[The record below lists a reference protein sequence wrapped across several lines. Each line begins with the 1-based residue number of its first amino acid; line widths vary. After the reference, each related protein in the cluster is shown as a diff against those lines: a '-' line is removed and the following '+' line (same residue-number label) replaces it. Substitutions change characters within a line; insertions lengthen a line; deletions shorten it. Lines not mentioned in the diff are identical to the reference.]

1 MFSLG
6 LICPLQCGEHFKKV
20 FIAIQKKINHDTLP
34 RPSRNRNNPSVS
46 FGHERLECGCFIL
59 RKGKIMF
66 HNDILKRPVFGQRI
80 TAGHNSRGHKPDETS
95 HEFNYGRQL
104 PWHTHGATE
113 EYRRTLSLV
122 DTMYRRQM
130 ALSKATWALEMAL
143 KAVRDARTE
152 DEFWKA
158 QTRLRSVRC
167 EHDLIGID
175 NTRNV
180 ANMPNEPEDYVYG
193 ENI

>member
-1 MFSLG
+1 
-6 LICPLQCGEHFKKV
+6 
-20 FIAIQKKINHDTLP
+20 
-34 RPSRNRNNPSVS
+34 
-46 FGHERLECGCFIL
+46 
-59 RKGKIMF
+59 MF
-66 HNDILKRPVFGQRI
+66 HNDILKMPVFGRRI
-80 TAGHNSRGHKPDETS
+80 TRPAEPS

-104 PWHTHGATE
+104 PWHKHGPSE

-130 ALSKATWALEMAL
+130 TLSEATWALEMAL

-152 DEFWKA
+152 DEFGSA
-158 QTRLRSVRC
+158 EDALRSARR

-175 NTRNV
+175 NTHNV